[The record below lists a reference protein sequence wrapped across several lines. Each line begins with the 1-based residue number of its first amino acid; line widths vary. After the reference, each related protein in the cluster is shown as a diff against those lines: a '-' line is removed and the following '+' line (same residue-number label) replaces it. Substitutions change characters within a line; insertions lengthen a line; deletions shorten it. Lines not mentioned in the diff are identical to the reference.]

1 MICSMYTP
9 ASVLNAAVAT
19 LGATV
24 GLTLFAIYTKS
35 DFSDSY
41 SKCYGNYAIIKRSF
55 GVSSV
60 FHSSLPCLISLS

>member
-35 DFSDSY
+35 DFSDTY
-41 SKCYGNYAIIKRSF
+41 SKFFGIHVII
-55 GVSSV
+55 
-60 FHSSLPCLISLS
+60 